1 MITGFPYDE
10 GTRRNGGRIGGAIA
24 SNIFRN
30 KLKES
35 TFYLQHPVHIYDCGD
50 IANDMELEKAHIAIC
65 DKNKAIYSLAP
76 NAMVFSIGGSNDQ
89 SYPNAKALME
99 SYP

>member
-1 MITGFPYDE
+1 
-10 GTRRNGGRIGGAIA
+10 
-24 SNIFRN
+24 
-30 KLKES
+30 
-35 TFYLQHPVHIYDCGD
+35 
-50 IANDMELEKAHIAIC
+50 MELEKAHIAIC